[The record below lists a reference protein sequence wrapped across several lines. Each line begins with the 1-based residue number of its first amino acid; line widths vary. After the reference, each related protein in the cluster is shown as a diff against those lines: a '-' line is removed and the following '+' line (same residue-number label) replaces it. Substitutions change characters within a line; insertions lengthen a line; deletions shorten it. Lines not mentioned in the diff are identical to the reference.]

1 MPSRHPDI
9 AQRTQRYQLR
19 RVLGQPCEASRGE
32 AELALDHSEQVLDRR
47 SNAGCELLGF
57 V

>member
-1 MPSRHPDI
+1 MPSGHPHI

-32 AELALDHSEQVLDRR
+32 ADLALDHSGWWQACCGAV
-47 SNAGCELLGF
+47 
-57 V
+57 